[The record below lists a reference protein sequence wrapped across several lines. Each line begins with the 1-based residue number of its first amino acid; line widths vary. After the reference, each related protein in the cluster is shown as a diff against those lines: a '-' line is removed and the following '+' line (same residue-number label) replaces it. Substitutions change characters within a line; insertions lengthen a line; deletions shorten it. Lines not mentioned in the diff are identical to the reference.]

1 MRHYHRHMN
10 KHKIKMH
17 SYRAATVLVKKNH
30 QIYEL
35 QIYMWISIEKL
46 MDSNHCC
53 HQQSLMDNSS
63 FPWGGLNHLAQSQ
76 FLLQGC
82 MPLVGNIQVSLLCCC
97 SMQYISSS
105 LHSAN
110 YTCKSKNYTSHYFKF
125 QHSCYLTVE
134 CQACDPIILSEIFT
148 FQVSNLEFKTIPD
161 ISNKKHF
168 SCCQPCCGNQLS
180 VCPSTKD
187 KGTCVDAQSPK
198 LTVCY
203 YYSML
208 SIKLWPMITDQNQHS
223 DIFNHIM
230 NMSFS

>member
-1 MRHYHRHMN
+1 
-10 KHKIKMH
+10 
-17 SYRAATVLVKKNH
+17 
-30 QIYEL
+30 
-35 QIYMWISIEKL
+35 
-46 MDSNHCC
+46 
-53 HQQSLMDNSS
+53 
-63 FPWGGLNHLAQSQ
+63 
-76 FLLQGC
+76 

-97 SMQYISSS
+97 SMQCISSS

-125 QHSCYLTVE
+125 QHSCYLTLE

-161 ISNKKHF
+161 ISNKKNF

-208 SIKLWPMITDQNQHS
+208 SIKLWPMITDQNQQSHFPTTS
-223 DIFNHIM
+223 
-230 NMSFS
+230 

>member
-30 QIYEL
+30 QIYDL
-35 QIYMWISIEKL
+35 RIYTWISIEKL

-63 FPWGGLNHLAQSQ
+63 SPRGGLHHLAQSQ

-82 MPLVGNIQVSLLCCC
+82 MPLVGNIQVSLLCCS

-110 YTCKSKNYTSHYFKF
+110 YTCKSKNYISHYFKI
-125 QHSCYLTVE
+125 QHSCYLTLE

-161 ISNKKHF
+161 ISNKSIF
-168 SCCQPCCGNQLS
+168 LLPTLLWQPI
-180 VCPSTKD
+180 VCMPINKR
-187 KGTCVDAQSPK
+187 
-198 LTVCY
+198 
-203 YYSML
+203 
-208 SIKLWPMITDQNQHS
+208 
-223 DIFNHIM
+223 
-230 NMSFS
+230 